1 MNDMYGSDV
10 TVGQMLGVYL
20 EQREAARK
28 SMKVIQIPTL
38 PQIRSLF
45 NFGGLIHKEA

>member
-1 MNDMYGSDV
+1 MNEMYGSDV
-10 TVGQMLGVYL
+10 TVGQILSVYL
-20 EQREAARK
+20 EQREEARK

-45 NFGGLIHKEA
+45 NFGGLAHKEA